1 MRSDTSN
8 PSEVTAAVVSAQSA
22 MDGIVSA
29 IVEPA
34 SAVENLLKS
43 REVPVLVSSNITDA
57 ELLTYLNSSA
67 TLSKNPLH

>member
-29 IVEPA
+29 IVESA
-34 SAVENLLKS
+34 SVVENLLKS
-43 REVPVLVSSNITDA
+43 
-57 ELLTYLNSSA
+57 
-67 TLSKNPLH
+67 

>member
-1 MRSDTSN
+1 
-8 PSEVTAAVVSAQSA
+8 

>member
-1 MRSDTSN
+1 VRSDTSN